1 MNLAIILSV
10 SEYTDSI
17 NNLPGCKKDADCI
30 NNIITKTSK
39 FDEILFIND
48 KLSSGKV
55 KEKLTTLI
63 SEHKNKRKT

>member
-10 SEYTDSI
+10 SEYTDSM

-39 FDEILFIND
+39 FDEILFTD
-48 KLSSGKV
+48 VSQLKMKLIIRG
-55 KEKLTTLI
+55 
-63 SEHKNKRKT
+63 

>member
-39 FDEILFIND
+39 FDEILFIQV
-48 KLSSGKV
+48 SQV
-55 KEKLTTLI
+55 KI
-63 SEHKNKRKT
+63 S